1 MSLIHLSTELRQEL
15 KLTPQLLQ
23 SMELLQMN
31 SQELLDYLNQVSE
44 ENPLVEQTDLASLHK
59 AYEALRQKVH
69 WINGGLPED
78 GHGAMPDRGAADR
91 ETESLSAFLCDQ
103 LERRR
108 LPKPLLA
115 LTRYLAEL
123 VDEEGRLSQEDL
135 DGVADLKIPQ
145 PLIQQALETLQSLDP
160 AGVGARSL
168 SECLLLQLARQ
179 DAPSPLDM
187 EIVRR
192 FLPDLGKKHY
202 SLIAREL
209 HTTLEEVRAAEK
221 RISALDPC
229 PGRSFQPAEPTL
241 YVRPDLFIAELDG
254 KLQVILNDYY
264 LPRVSISQYY
274 VRLLKESDEPETQ
287 AYLQQKMQ
295 QAKWLLNS
303 LERRGSTLRQCVE
316 AILEVQQAFFAGQ
329 TTELAPMTMVTL
341 AERLHL
347 HPSTGSRATREKYL
361 QCRQGTYPLRYF
373 FSRALGEQGPS
384 QQTVKLR
391 LLELIRQEDH
401 SRPLSDQKLAELLA
415 EQGIRIARRT
425 VAKYRTELRLGSAAA
440 RKRDCALMRPQRPA
454 VYNRT
459 PRPEF
464 RPGLPCFC
472 GLQGPQDLFITR
484 HRIRRAGPG
493 YRQGAGRRGQGQR
506 LFQRGALQ
514 RPAQEVAGEGVSRR
528 GGVHHRRLPGRD
540 PGPLGP
546 PRRSSALFSQGQ
558 HHGGLRIPRRQRVQN
573 GLRRLCSRQEGALHL
588 VHQQPGQRLQRQALQ
603 LLIGRSCVHGR
614 PHPPAGRLADDLL
627 HAAGLILQQH
637 RVPG

>member
-31 SQELLDYLNQVSE
+31 SQELLEYLNQVSE
-44 ENPLVEQTDLASLHK
+44 ENPLVEQTDLSELHK

-78 GHGAMPDRGAADR
+78 GPGAMPERGVTDRA
-91 ETESLSAFLCDQ
+91 TESLSAFLCDQ

-108 LPKPLLA
+108 MPKPLLA
-115 LTRYLAEL
+115 LCRYLAEL

-135 DGVADLKIPQ
+135 DGVADLKISQ

-179 DAPSPLDM
+179 ENASPLDM

-202 SLIAREL
+202 GLIAREL
-209 HTTLEEVRAAEK
+209 HTTVEEVRAAEK
-221 RISALDPC
+221 RIAALDPC
-229 PGRSFQPAEPTL
+229 PGRSFQPAEPTQ

-274 VRLLKESDEPETQ
+274 VRLLKESDEPETR

-303 LERRGSTLRQCVE
+303 LERRGSTLRQCAE
-316 AILEVQQAFFAGQ
+316 SILEAQYAFFSGQ
-329 TTELAPMTMVTL
+329 STELAPMTMVTL
-341 AERLHL
+341 AERLGL
-347 HPSTGSRATREKYL
+347 HPSTISQATREKYL

-373 FSRALGEQGPS
+373 FSRALGERGPS

-391 LLELIRQEDH
+391 LLELIRQEDPRH
-401 SRPLSDQKLAELLA
+401 PLSDQKLAELLGQ
-415 EQGIRIARRT
+415 QGIQIARRT
-425 VAKYRTELRLGSAAA
+425 VAKYRTELRLGSAVA
-440 RKRDCALMRPQRPA
+440 R
-454 VYNRT
+454 
-459 PRPEF
+459 
-464 RPGLPCFC
+464 
-472 GLQGPQDLFITR
+472 
-484 HRIRRAGPG
+484 RR
-493 YRQGAGRRGQGQR
+493 
-506 LFQRGALQ
+506 
-514 RPAQEVAGEGVSRR
+514 E
-528 GGVHHRRLPGRD
+528 
-540 PGPLGP
+540 
-546 PRRSSALFSQGQ
+546 
-558 HHGGLRIPRRQRVQN
+558 
-573 GLRRLCSRQEGALHL
+573 
-588 VHQQPGQRLQRQALQ
+588 
-603 LLIGRSCVHGR
+603 
-614 PHPPAGRLADDLL
+614 
-627 HAAGLILQQH
+627 
-637 RVPG
+637 

>member
-1 MSLIHLSTELRQEL
+1 MLHIVLVEPEIPQNCGNVARTCAATGSQLHLIRPLGFDISEKAVRRAG
-15 KLTPQLLQ
+15 
-23 SMELLQMN
+23 
-31 SQELLDYLNQVSE
+31 LDYWN
-44 ENPLVEQTDLASLHK
+44 LVEVFDYENLEDFFRRRPEAERDLWLTTTKAPRSYQEARFSPDCWLFFGKETAGLPEAFRLAHYDRCIRLPMVSPARSLNLSNSV
-59 AYEALRQKVH
+59 AILTYEALRQKVH

-145 PLIQQALETLQSLDP
+145 ALTQQALETLQSLDP

-209 HTTLEEVRAAEK
+209 HTTPEEVRAAEK

-274 VRLLKESDEPETQ
+274 VRLLKESDEPETR

-303 LERRGSTLRQCVE
+303 LERRGSTLQCAE
-316 AILEVQQAFFAGQ
+316 AILETQRAFFAGQ
-329 TTELAPMTMVTL
+329 TTELVPMTMVTL

-347 HPSTGSRATREKYL
+347 HPSTVSRATREKYL

-415 EQGIRIARRT
+415 EQVRHVTAERIFDAMQTASLDT
-425 VAKYRTELRLGSAAA
+425 VYFLKGKEA
-440 RKRDCALMRPQRPA
+440 
-454 VYNRT
+454 
-459 PRPEF
+459 
-464 RPGLPCFC
+464 
-472 GLQGPQDLFITR
+472 
-484 HRIRRAGPG
+484 
-493 YRQGAGRRGQGQR
+493 
-506 LFQRGALQ
+506 
-514 RPAQEVAGEGVSRR
+514 
-528 GGVHHRRLPGRD
+528 
-540 PGPLGP
+540 
-546 PRRSSALFSQGQ
+546 
-558 HHGGLRIPRRQRVQN
+558 
-573 GLRRLCSRQEGALHL
+573 
-588 VHQQPGQRLQRQALQ
+588 
-603 LLIGRSCVHGR
+603 
-614 PHPPAGRLADDLL
+614 
-627 HAAGLILQQH
+627 
-637 RVPG
+637 

>member
-44 ENPLVEQTDLASLHK
+44 ENPLVEQTDLSSLHK

-145 PLIQQALETLQSLDP
+145 ALTQQALETLQSLDP

-192 FLPDLGKKHY
+192 FLPDLCKKHY

-209 HTTLEEVRAAEK
+209 HTTPEEVRAAEK

-274 VRLLKESDEPETQ
+274 VRLLKESDEPETR

-303 LERRGSTLRQCVE
+303 LERRGSTLRQCAE
-316 AILEVQQAFFAGQ
+316 AILETQRAFFAGQ
-329 TTELAPMTMVTL
+329 TTELVPMTMVTL

-347 HPSTGSRATREKYL
+347 HPSTVSRATREKYL

-391 LLELIRQEDH
+391 LLERQRGFRYETGKRAFDGLMDSIRQQVA
-401 SRPLSDQKLAELLA
+401 SLS
-415 EQGIRIARRT
+415 
-425 VAKYRTELRLGSAAA
+425 
-440 RKRDCALMRPQRPA
+440 
-454 VYNRT
+454 
-459 PRPEF
+459 
-464 RPGLPCFC
+464 
-472 GLQGPQDLFITR
+472 
-484 HRIRRAGPG
+484 
-493 YRQGAGRRGQGQR
+493 
-506 LFQRGALQ
+506 
-514 RPAQEVAGEGVSRR
+514 
-528 GGVHHRRLPGRD
+528 
-540 PGPLGP
+540 
-546 PRRSSALFSQGQ
+546 
-558 HHGGLRIPRRQRVQN
+558 
-573 GLRRLCSRQEGALHL
+573 
-588 VHQQPGQRLQRQALQ
+588 
-603 LLIGRSCVHGR
+603 
-614 PHPPAGRLADDLL
+614 
-627 HAAGLILQQH
+627 
-637 RVPG
+637 

>member
-44 ENPLVEQTDLASLHK
+44 ENPLVEQTDSSSSK
-59 AYEALRQKVH
+59 VSYEAL
-69 WINGGLPED
+69 WAEGPLINGGSLRTATPC
-78 GHGAMPDRGAADR
+78 AMPDRGAADR

-145 PLIQQALETLQSLDP
+145 ALTQQALETLQSLDP

-209 HTTLEEVRAAEK
+209 HTTPEEVRAAEK

-274 VRLLKESDEPETQ
+274 VRLLKESDEPETR

-303 LERRGSTLRQCVE
+303 LERRGSTLRQCAE
-316 AILEVQQAFFAGQ
+316 AILETQRAFFAGQ
-329 TTELAPMTMVTL
+329 TTELVPMTMVTL

-347 HPSTGSRATREKYL
+347 HPSTVSRATREKYL

-373 FSRALGEQGPS
+373 FSRALGEQVPS

-425 VAKYRTELRLGSAAA
+425 VARYRTELRLGSAAV
-440 RKRDCALMRPQRPA
+440 RKGPRAHWPA
-454 VYNRT
+454 GTEAPDGVSS
-459 PRPEF
+459 
-464 RPGLPCFC
+464 GLPCFSD
-472 GLQGPQDLFITR
+472 LQGPQDLFISR

-493 YRQGAGRRGQGQR
+493 HRQGASRRGQGQC
-506 LFQRGALQ
+506 LFQCAALQ

-528 GGVHHRRLPGRD
+528 SGVHHRRFPGWA
-540 PGPLGP
+540 PGPP
-546 PRRSSALFSQGQ
+546 APSRCSSALFSQGQ
-558 HHGGLRIPRRQRVQN
+558 HHSGLRVPRRQRVQN
-573 GLRRLCSRQEGALHL
+573 RLRRLRSRQKGTLHL
-588 VHQQPGQRLQRQALQ
+588 VHQQPGQRLQRQAHQ
-603 LLIGRSCVHGR
+603 LLIGGSRIHGR
-614 PHPPAGRLADDLL
+614 PHPPAGRLVDDFL

>member
-1 MSLIHLSTELRQEL
+1 
-15 KLTPQLLQ
+15 
-23 SMELLQMN
+23 
-31 SQELLDYLNQVSE
+31 
-44 ENPLVEQTDLASLHK
+44 
-59 AYEALRQKVH
+59 
-69 WINGGLPED
+69 
-78 GHGAMPDRGAADR
+78 
-91 ETESLSAFLCDQ
+91 
-103 LERRR
+103 
-108 LPKPLLA
+108 
-115 LTRYLAEL
+115 
-123 VDEEGRLSQEDL
+123 
-135 DGVADLKIPQ
+135 
-145 PLIQQALETLQSLDP
+145 
-160 AGVGARSL
+160 
-168 SECLLLQLARQ
+168 
-179 DAPSPLDM
+179 M

-209 HTTLEEVRAAEK
+209 HTTPEEVRAAEK

-274 VRLLKESDEPETQ
+274 VRLLKESDEPETR

-303 LERRGSTLRQCVE
+303 LERRGSTLRQCAE
-316 AILEVQQAFFAGQ
+316 AILETQRAFFAGQ
-329 TTELAPMTMVTL
+329 TTELVPMTMVTL

-347 HPSTGSRATREKYL
+347 HPSTVSRATREKYL

-425 VAKYRTELRLGSAAA
+425 VAKYRTELRLGSRRRPKAGLRAYWA
-440 RKRDCALMRPQRPA
+440 RRGPQDR
-454 VYNRT
+454 NGS
-459 PRPEF
+459 
-464 RPGLPCFC
+464 PGRSFVRGFPCFSD
-472 GLQGPQDLFITR
+472 LQGPQDLFISR

-493 YRQGAGRRGQGQR
+493 HRQGASRRGQGQC
-506 LFQRGALQ
+506 LFQCAALQ

-528 GGVHHRRLPGRD
+528 SGVHHRRFPGWA
-540 PGPLGP
+540 PGPP
-546 PRRSSALFSQGQ
+546 APSRCSSAPVLPRSAPQWSPGTAPPACPESPPAPPVPARKAPSTSFTNSQD
-558 HHGGLRIPRRQRVQN
+558 
-573 GLRRLCSRQEGALHL
+573 SA
-588 VHQQPGQRLQRQALQ
+588 
-603 LLIGRSCVHGR
+603 SSGR
-614 PHPPAGRLADDLL
+614 PTSFSLAGAAFMAVRHPPAGRLVDDFL

>member
-44 ENPLVEQTDLASLHK
+44 ENPLVEQTDLSSLHK

-145 PLIQQALETLQSLDP
+145 ALTQQALETLQSLDP

-168 SECLLLQLARQ
+168 SEGLLLQ
-179 DAPSPLDM
+179 
-187 EIVRR
+187 
-192 FLPDLGKKHY
+192 
-202 SLIAREL
+202 
-209 HTTLEEVRAAEK
+209 
-221 RISALDPC
+221 
-229 PGRSFQPAEPTL
+229 
-241 YVRPDLFIAELDG
+241 
-254 KLQVILNDYY
+254 
-264 LPRVSISQYY
+264 
-274 VRLLKESDEPETQ
+274 Q
-287 AYLQQKMQ
+287 AQ
-295 QAKWLLNS
+295 WLLNS
-303 LERRGSTLRQCVE
+303 LERRGSTLRQCAE
-316 AILEVQQAFFAGQ
+316 AILETQRAFFAGQ
-329 TTELAPMTMVTL
+329 TTELVPMTMVTL

-347 HPSTGSRATREKYL
+347 HPSTVSRATREKYL

-440 RKRDCALMRPQRPA
+440 RKRD
-454 VYNRT
+454 
-459 PRPEF
+459 
-464 RPGLPCFC
+464 
-472 GLQGPQDLFITR
+472 
-484 HRIRRAGPG
+484 
-493 YRQGAGRRGQGQR
+493 
-506 LFQRGALQ
+506 
-514 RPAQEVAGEGVSRR
+514 
-528 GGVHHRRLPGRD
+528 
-540 PGPLGP
+540 
-546 PRRSSALFSQGQ
+546 
-558 HHGGLRIPRRQRVQN
+558 
-573 GLRRLCSRQEGALHL
+573 
-588 VHQQPGQRLQRQALQ
+588 
-603 LLIGRSCVHGR
+603 
-614 PHPPAGRLADDLL
+614 
-627 HAAGLILQQH
+627 
-637 RVPG
+637 

>member
-1 MSLIHLSTELRQEL
+1 MFDVKKEAAALSAELETIYKDLHRHPEIGYDEHR
-15 KLTPQLLQ
+15 T
-23 SMELLQMN
+23 SGIIA
-31 SQELLDYLNQVSE
+31 DYLCACGMEVQTGIAITGVVGTLDSGRPGKTLLIRADMDCLQVEEMTACDYRSENPGKMHACGHDAHVTMLLGAAKLLSAHRDAFRGKIKFLFEPSE
-44 ENPLVEQTDLASLHK
+44 ESIPASMKETVRAAGYDGEGGAGFMIQQGVLEGVDMALALHVQPVVPAGK
-59 AYEALRQKVH
+59 IQIARHEATASSDVYDIMLTGK
-69 WINGGLPED
+69 G

-145 PLIQQALETLQSLDP
+145 ALTQQALETLQSLDP

-209 HTTLEEVRAAEK
+209 HTTPEEVRAAEK

-274 VRLLKESDEPETQ
+274 VRLLKESDEPETR

-303 LERRGSTLRQCVE
+303 LERRGSTLRQCAE
-316 AILEVQQAFFAGQ
+316 AILETQRAFFAGQ
-329 TTELAPMTMVTL
+329 TTELVPMTMVTL

-347 HPSTGSRATREKYL
+347 HPSTVSRATREKYL

-440 RKRDCALMRPQRPA
+440 RKRD
-454 VYNRT
+454 
-459 PRPEF
+459 
-464 RPGLPCFC
+464 
-472 GLQGPQDLFITR
+472 
-484 HRIRRAGPG
+484 
-493 YRQGAGRRGQGQR
+493 
-506 LFQRGALQ
+506 
-514 RPAQEVAGEGVSRR
+514 
-528 GGVHHRRLPGRD
+528 
-540 PGPLGP
+540 
-546 PRRSSALFSQGQ
+546 
-558 HHGGLRIPRRQRVQN
+558 
-573 GLRRLCSRQEGALHL
+573 
-588 VHQQPGQRLQRQALQ
+588 
-603 LLIGRSCVHGR
+603 
-614 PHPPAGRLADDLL
+614 
-627 HAAGLILQQH
+627 
-637 RVPG
+637 

>member
-44 ENPLVEQTDLASLHK
+44 ENPLVEQTDLSSLHK

-145 PLIQQALETLQSLDP
+145 ALTQQALETLQSLDP

-209 HTTLEEVRAAEK
+209 HTTPEEVRAAEK

-274 VRLLKESDEPETQ
+274 VRLLKESDEPETR

-303 LERRGSTLRQCVE
+303 LERRGSTLRQCAE
-316 AILEVQQAFFAGQ
+316 AILETQRAFFAGQ
-329 TTELAPMTMVTL
+329 TTELVPMTMVTL

-347 HPSTGSRATREKYL
+347 HPSTVSRATREKYL

-401 SRPLSDQKLAELLA
+401 SRPLSDQKLAELTERRDRLYRGAAALAERLSRARKERERDLLRPATAMQPPGRSIRFDDPRSAAA
-415 EQGIRIARRT
+415 EQGIIKLLYLDPGLFRDRT
-425 VAKYRTELRLGSAAA
+425 NVPDAAQFSSPELRHIYTVLLA
-440 RKRDCALMRPQRPA
+440 
-454 VYNRT
+454 
-459 PRPEF
+459 
-464 RPGLPCFC
+464 
-472 GLQGPQDLFITR
+472 
-484 HRIRRAGPG
+484 
-493 YRQGAGRRGQGQR
+493 
-506 LFQRGALQ
+506 
-514 RPAQEVAGEGVSRR
+514 
-528 GGVHHRRLPGRD
+528 
-540 PGPLGP
+540 
-546 PRRSSALFSQGQ
+546 
-558 HHGGLRIPRRQRVQN
+558 HGGTGTVQIA
-573 GLRRLCSRQEGALHL
+573 ALSGEL
-588 VHQQPGQRLQRQALQ
+588 SPDELALLTGIIQQPAELANGARALDDYISILQTQAT
-603 LLIGRSCVHGR
+603 
-614 PHPPAGRLADDLL
+614 AGAASSEADLL
-627 HAAGLILQQH
+627 AFAKQLKEHKGYGGKDGTE
-637 RVPG
+637 RT